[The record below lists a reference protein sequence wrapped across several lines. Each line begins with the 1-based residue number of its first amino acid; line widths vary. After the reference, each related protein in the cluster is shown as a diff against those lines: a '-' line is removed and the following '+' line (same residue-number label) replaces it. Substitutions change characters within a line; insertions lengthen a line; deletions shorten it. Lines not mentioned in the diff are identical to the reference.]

1 MLDPQLWEALEAH
14 GLTLQHMQWLL
25 RLLEVQENGEWTWH
39 IVRGQL
45 AQFDLRV
52 RYTPNRYNMAR
63 VEALLDEIRLLR

>member
-14 GLTLQHMQWLL
+14 GLTLAHMEALL
-25 RLLEVQENGEWTWH
+25 CLLKVQENGEWTWH